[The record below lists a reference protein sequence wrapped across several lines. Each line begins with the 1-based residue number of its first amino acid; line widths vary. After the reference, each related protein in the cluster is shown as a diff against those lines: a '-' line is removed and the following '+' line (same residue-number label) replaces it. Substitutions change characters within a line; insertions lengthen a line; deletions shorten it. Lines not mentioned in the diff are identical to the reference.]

1 VKRFEPHHAACGFL
15 ICSKNCFG
23 FMMARDFSR
32 AFVRTRSVAL
42 GSQPASLPAMLSS
55 RAWPSWCASSLAAA
69 PQSRCVLFQFSR
81 AVHCVSPDRVAVV
94 TIHHSGREEQ
104 QGNSSTI
111 SHRPAPLKLRIG
123 AIGGCCPF
131 LYTRQNSSIVIETY
145 HPSRAQNQS
154 YALPGA
160 PWWLLR

>member
-55 RAWPSWCASSLAAA
+55 RAWPSLV
-69 PQSRCVLFQFSR
+69 RFVF
-81 AVHCVSPDRVAVV
+81 
-94 TIHHSGREEQ
+94 
-104 QGNSSTI
+104 
-111 SHRPAPLKLRIG
+111 
-123 AIGGCCPF
+123 GCCTSVAMRSFP
-131 LYTRQNSSIVIETY
+131 I
-145 HPSRAQNQS
+145 QS
-154 YALPGA
+154 CCS
-160 PWWLLR
+160 LRFS